1 MEVDSLNEQMRQV
14 QEELKKSQFEA
25 LWPLVKKIVSYF
37 LHSEHKGKEQYWEDM
52 QAEASLRLWQLVKVG
67 KVDVNRSAGD
77 VVQYLSKI
85 MQRVLREFST
95 DPVTSQVEG
104 RGEEGKAVSMPSWV
118 SDDQYQALLS
128 TLTEGRRAMVV
139 LSLFSG
145 YSQKEVA
152 AMMQVSEATVSNV
165 VRRFKA
171 ELKKLMME
179 S

>member
-1 MEVDSLNEQMRQV
+1 MEVDNLNEQMKRV
-14 QEELKKSQFEA
+14 QEELKKMQFEA
-25 LWPLVKKIVSYF
+25 LWPLVKVMVGYF
-37 LHSEHKGKEQYWEDM
+37 LRSEHKGKEQYWEDM

-67 KVDVNRSAGD
+67 KVDVNRPAGD

-95 DPVTSQVEG
+95 DPVTAQVES
-104 RGEEGKAVSMPSWV
+104 RVEEGKAASIPSWV

-128 TLTEGRRAMVV
+128 TLTEGHRAMVV
-139 LSLFSG
+139 LSLFGG

>member
-1 MEVDSLNEQMRQV
+1 M
-14 QEELKKSQFEA
+14 
-25 LWPLVKKIVSYF
+25 
-37 LHSEHKGKEQYWEDM
+37 
-52 QAEASLRLWQLVKVG
+52 
-67 KVDVNRSAGD
+67 
-77 VVQYLSKI
+77 
-85 MQRVLREFST
+85 
-95 DPVTSQVEG
+95 EG
-104 RGEEGKAVSMPSWV
+104 RGEEGKVVSIPSWV

-128 TLTEGRRAMVV
+128 TLTEGHRAMVV

-179 S
+179 G